1 MLFFVDQVAKYLI
14 KYYNITQEEA
24 EVIVNDEW
32 EYIEEFFNDSLT
44 PKDVAKKLVNI
55 YMVA

>member
-1 MLFFVDQVAKYLI
+1 MLLFVEQVAKYLI
-14 KYYNITQEEA
+14 KYYNITGEEA
-24 EVIVNDEW
+24 EVIVSDEW
-32 EYIEEFFNDSLT
+32 EYIEEFFNENLA